1 MLTSSITDYIGC
13 RKGTPNAD
21 GSYSWSAETLVLSP
35 GSNSAWDA
43 RHACDPSVIKGVFN
57 YNGTEYSYLMAYLG
71 CTSNDSQENKIGL
84 AVANDPMG
92 PFVRVGTE
100 PLVDF
105 KLDPSSEVFQWGVGQ
120 ASLVSMDKAG
130 KVWLFYTRG
139 EVSGTKT
146 VVRECDF
153 SNLNAPVM
161 SDEVKVSTSGLTNLN
176 GKSDYMNNADFVYD
190 PDNYR
195 FYSASD
201 SHPNPSDEPNNISS
215 TFRVNYFSG
224 TKLNVGIWQT
234 LEQVGPDETGWARNH
249 NVGLVRDE
257 YGHLYNKDYITVYY
271 TMSKTGSQSLWSYRI
286 YEYNIE
292 LK

>member
-1 MLTSSITDYIGC
+1 
-13 RKGTPNAD
+13 
-21 GSYSWSAETLVLSP
+21 
-35 GSNSAWDA
+35 
-43 RHACDPSVIKGVFN
+43 
-57 YNGTEYSYLMAYLG
+57 MAYLG
-71 CTSNDSQENKIGL
+71 CTSTNSQDNKIGL

-92 PFVRVGTE
+92 PFVKVGTE

-105 KLDPSSEVFQWGVGQ
+105 VRDSSSNDFQWGVGQ
-120 ASLVSMDKAG
+120 ASLISIDKAG

-201 SHPNPSDEPNNISS
+201 CHPYPTDNPDYISS
-215 TFRVNYFSG
+215 TFRVNYFNG

-234 LEQVGPDETGWARNH
+234 LEQVGPDQTGWARNH

-271 TMSKTGSQSLWSYRI
+271 TVGKTVSSWSKSEWTYRI